1 MVFSGEP
8 VGALEQR
15 SYAAGIT
22 EREWKYLG
30 AFAACFFTNMG
41 KSVESTLAKHN
52 MIIGVET

>member
-8 VGALEQR
+8 VEVLEKR
-15 SYAAGIT
+15 SYAAGIS

-41 KSVESTLAKHN
+41 KSAGMARKSKIPVE
-52 MIIGVET
+52 I